1 MKSRC
6 FTVIVHVFPNFGSLD
21 LLKASKEE
29 FSQHK
34 QTHNYLFTILKLFE
48 TTINAYKQWDD
59 TVWTN
64 QPSLPSLLSL

>member
-1 MKSRC
+1 MNSRC

-48 TTINAYKQWDD
+48 TTINAYKQ
-59 TVWTN
+59 
-64 QPSLPSLLSL
+64 